1 MSGKEKQFNILHI
14 SELAKL
20 NLSSEEE
27 NLFGKQISEIIS
39 HFSSLQRIDTS
50 TFESKYWEIQDNKIH
65 PVEYLKDDK
74 VQDSFSK
81 EQVFQNAPSKEN
93 GFFKIKKILDR

>member
-65 PVEYLKDDK
+65 PVEYL
-74 VQDSFSK
+74 
-81 EQVFQNAPSKEN
+81 
-93 GFFKIKKILDR
+93 